1 MLILRRKEGQWVEI
15 THRSG
20 ETIRL
25 RVYNIRSRYPGQLD
39 IAFDDDARNFA
50 IQRPERA
57 GPGPYAE
64 IKPVEATFEE
74 AGYIDIALR

>member
-25 RVYNIRSRYPGQLD
+25 RVYNIRSRHTGQLD
-39 IAFDDDARNFA
+39 IAFEDDARNFV
-50 IQRPERA
+50 IQRTERINRLEPA
-57 GPGPYAE
+57 SDVDSVPRTIVGC
-64 IKPVEATFEE
+64 EA
-74 AGYIDIALR
+74 IA

>member
-15 THRSG
+15 THKSG

-39 IAFDDDARNFA
+39 IAFDDDARNFT
-50 IQRPERA
+50 IQRPERNL
-57 GPGPYAE
+57 PFAE
-64 IKPVEATFEE
+64 VAATEE
-74 AGYIDIALR
+74 MTSQSIAAAI